1 MEIERKVAIVT
12 GGCSGIGAALA
23 RRLLTE
29 GADAVVVADLAID
42 HAPDGTT
49 AHVCNVARQEE
60 IDSLVAR
67 VLADHGRID
76 LFCSNAGVLSPGW
89 DLRELDL
96 AQWQRDFAINVMA
109 HAYAAKAVLPGM
121 IARGQGYLLQTLSA
135 AGLLALPESAVY
147 TMTKHAAMGLAE
159 FLAFTY
165 RRFGIRVSALCPM
178 AVATPLIDAVAA
190 DGASAGL
197 DGVLTADQVADAAI
211 AGMRAERFLICPHP
225 RSPITTRKKPPAPTV
240 AAAHGSA
247 AGEIHGVTDRVVPS
261 SMPEEYVARMSRAG
275 FMLNPMPAME

>member
-42 HAPDGTT
+42 NAPDGTT

-60 IDSLVAR
+60 IVSLVAR
-67 VLADHGRID
+67 VEADHGRID

-121 IARGQGYLLQTLSA
+121 VARGQGYLLQTLSA

-147 TMTKHAAMGLAE
+147 TMTKHAAMASPSSWHLPTAGSHP
-159 FLAFTY
+159 
-165 RRFGIRVSALCPM
+165 RFRP
-178 AVATPLIDAVAA
+178 
-190 DGASAGL
+190 
-197 DGVLTADQVADAAI
+197 
-211 AGMRAERFLICPHP
+211 MRAGGAHRCSS
-225 RSPITTRKKPPAPTV
+225 RSPRMAQAP
-240 AAAHGSA
+240 GSTA
-247 AGEIHGVTDRVVPS
+247 C
-261 SMPEEYVARMSRAG
+261 
-275 FMLNPMPAME
+275 